1 MSSLHNA
8 LKIHIN
14 STLLLLAWSTEPRS
28 CNTHYNGKK
37 AKLPKP
43 ALILW
48 AELSSNSSWVNQR
61 ETKVLPVLAC
71 PVGPLKEI
79 EEHNQVY

>member
-1 MSSLHNA
+1 MSSLHNT

-14 STLLLLAWSTEPRS
+14 SILLLLAESTETRS
-28 CNTHYNGKK
+28 CNTHYNDKK

-43 ALILW
+43 ALMLW
-48 AELSSNSSWVNQR
+48 AGLSSNSSQVNRR

-71 PVGPLKEI
+71 PVGPLREI